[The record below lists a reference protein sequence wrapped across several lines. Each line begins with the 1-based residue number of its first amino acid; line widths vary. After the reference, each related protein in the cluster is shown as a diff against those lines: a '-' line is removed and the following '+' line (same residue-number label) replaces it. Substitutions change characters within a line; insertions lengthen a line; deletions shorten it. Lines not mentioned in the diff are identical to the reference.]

1 MISGS
6 RELGKVCRT
15 GNNSEE
21 AATAKKMLVKVKESA
36 HPGFAVIFDNIDL
49 EIKTKN
55 VTMSNQK
62 TSHHWPWVNHKMVIK
77 INRVSGMNTLKKS

>member
-1 MISGS
+1 MAITRTNNLEQHDLQIVVPVTNLQMISGS
-6 RELGKVCRT
+6 RELEKVRRL

-55 VTMSNQK
+55 MT
-62 TSHHWPWVNHKMVIK
+62 
-77 INRVSGMNTLKKS
+77 